1 MRKSR
6 ISIEIFTMN
15 HKNTHK
21 HQNAVKWSH
30 FFRLERNEFNVWKS
44 VFFCVRKLQSKKD
57 LKQQF
62 LFKLYS
68 VPSRSSLRYCSE
80 VMHLITV
87 NLNDRL
93 HTQMRSFFLF
103 LSLPDVFSY
112 SFCYSASILMQKLQL
127 YAHHPN

>member
-1 MRKSR
+1 MQWN
-6 ISIEIFTMN
+6 EVIFFDLNEMN
-15 HKNTHK
+15 LTFENL
-21 HQNAVKWSH
+21 
-30 FFRLERNEFNVWKS
+30 F
-44 VFFCVRKLQSKKD
+44 FFCVRKLQSKKD

-87 NLNDRL
+87 NSNDRL